1 MLSPPADIFV
11 NLSICSSR
19 KLRRCRQFG
28 LMAGNKIC
36 APHPLPCN
44 RPRSNGAL
52 STSPQKTCYTWTNF
66 QRASLFQVRATEDVA
81 AHAALPRRGEER
93 PRPGGRTRQE
103 GASVQAPGKIMIV
116 IVTMMMMMM
125 LFSIFWI
132 VVDSCTVIAYFVK
145 HSHQKH

>member
-1 MLSPPADIFV
+1 MGH
-11 NLSICSSR
+11 C
-19 KLRRCRQFG
+19 
-28 LMAGNKIC
+28 
-36 APHPLPCN
+36 PLP
-44 RPRSNGAL
+44 PK
-52 STSPQKTCYTWTNF
+52 KTCYTWTNF

-116 IVTMMMMMM
+116 MMVVMMIMM
-125 LFSIFWI
+125 FSLNFRV

-145 HSHQKH
+145 HSHQKHSN